1 MDHNDKQAID
11 GVFNRLAQVGQQG
24 GPRDAEAEAFIQ
36 QRMNAQDGSA
46 YYLAQTVVVQDHAL
60 NAAQQRIEEL
70 EHQLRNR
77 PAQSGGFMSRLFGG
91 APAQPAAR
99 PAPQPQPQA
108 AMGQRPTSSPFGQRP
123 GGPFGQQ
130 QAAAPQGGGF
140 LAGAAQTAVG
150 VAGGM
155 LLGNMI
161 GSMLAGDA
169 AEAAPVA
176 PVAAE
181 PHEEPEVEEEAY
193 VADEADYGDDSEW

>member
-24 GPRDAEAEAFIQ
+24 GPRDAEADAFIQ
-36 QRMNAQDGSA
+36 QRMNAQEGSA

-70 EHQLRNR
+70 EYQLNNR

-91 APAQPAAR
+91 APAQPAPR
-99 PAPQPQPQA
+99 PQPQA
-108 AMGQRPTSSPFGQRP
+108 AMAQRPA
-123 GGPFGQQ
+123 GGFGQQ

-161 GSMLAGDA
+161 GGMFAADA

-176 PVAAE
+176 AA
-181 PHEEPEVEEEAY
+181 PQEEPVEEEEAY
-193 VADEADYGDDSEW
+193 VADEADYGDDDSEW